1 LTSLSGTND
10 FIKCT
15 ACLLYW
21 RKAYPQ
27 RAKGTKTAKSC
38 DEANVV
44 TIASVKTKQ
53 HHVYLSETTSVS
65 VRTTK
70 HRQGWIFT
78 DKDGWKAAES
88 MRHLTLQLLL
98 TTDQDDYNHI
108 GSTCPN
114 ITPTHVSVVT
124 DTGAQSCL

>member
-1 LTSLSGTND
+1 M
-10 FIKCT
+10 
-15 ACLLYW
+15 
-21 RKAYPQ
+21 
-27 RAKGTKTAKSC
+27 
-38 DEANVV
+38 
-44 TIASVKTKQ
+44 ASVKTKQ

-70 HRQGWIFT
+70 HPITLDHLIFT